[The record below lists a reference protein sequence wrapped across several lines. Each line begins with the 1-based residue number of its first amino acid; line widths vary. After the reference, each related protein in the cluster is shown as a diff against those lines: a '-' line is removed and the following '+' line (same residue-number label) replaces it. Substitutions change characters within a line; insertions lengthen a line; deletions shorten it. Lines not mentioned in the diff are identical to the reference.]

1 MKMNTTILYSFDKN
15 NKVKQWAISVI
26 DNKTHATIVVTHGYK
41 DGKMMETYLNVSE
54 GKNIGKKNET
64 TYLQQAVK
72 DAQSRIEKKIKEGYT
87 EKEQVIEQSSIPLP
101 MLAQEFKKHKTKVCY
116 PCFVQPKLDGYRMIY
131 DPVSDK
137 MITRTGKYFDILQ
150 DTDIHQQLRNLKLN
164 YPIDGELYVHN
175 DLKFE
180 QYGVLRKKSLTKK
193 DEEILNK
200 IQYHIYDTV
209 CDFNFQDRNKIL
221 DEIVFS
227 DKLKRVS
234 TFLCNDEKELEKNHE
249 TFIKQGYEGSMVR
262 NKKGKYICKHRSYDL
277 LKYKNFDD
285 GEYKIVGFTNEN
297 DPTGNNE
304 HLIVWICQTSTGIE
318 FNVQSKGLRKERQ
331 ELYKEASKYI
341 GKRLWVQYFGL
352 TNEGVPRFPKTMREG
367 KESIREEVI

>member
-26 DNKTHATIVVTHGYK
+26 DNKNYATIVVTHGYK

-87 EKEQVIEQSSIPLP
+87 DKEQESNQTLTHLP
-101 MLAQEFKKHKTKVCY
+101 MLAQEFKKHKTKVDY

-150 DTDIHQQLRNLKLN
+150 NTDIHQQLRSLKLN
-164 YPIDGELYVHN
+164 YPTDGELYVHN

-180 QYGVLRKKSLTKK
+180 QYGVLRKKTLAKT
-193 DEEILNK
+193 DEEIINK
-200 IQYHIYDTV
+200 IQYHIYDIV
-209 CDFNFQDRNKIL
+209 CDSTFQDRNKIL
-221 DEIVFS
+221 DEISFPS
-227 DKLKRVS
+227 KLKRVS
-234 TFLCNDEKELEKNHE
+234 TVLCNDEKELEKYHE
-249 TFIKQGYEGSMVR
+249 TFIKQEYEGSIVR

-285 GEYKIVGFTNEN
+285 GEYKIIGFTHEN
-297 DPTGNNE
+297 DTTGNNE
-304 HLIVWICQTSTGIE
+304 HLIVWICQSSTGIE
-318 FNVQSKGLRKERQ
+318 FNVQSKGSRKERQ
-331 ELYKEASKYI
+331 ELYKEASRYI

-352 TNEGVPRFPKTMREG
+352 TNDGVPRFPKTMREG